1 MLVLALAGT
10 TFQQL
15 LFFKQGGNPNAVY
28 FSLISIVFAL
38 FIAYGFSLFP
48 RWWAAALSIWLALR
62 GFAFALE
69 IHIRW
74 PFSSEGTMAGASQ
87 YWVWLTLAG
96 IITVCLGTFIA
107 IIASAKGRK
116 FSPLPLTAFGIA
128 TE

>member
-62 GFAFALE
+62 GFAFAL
-69 IHIRW
+69 RYT
-74 PFSSEGTMAGASQ
+74 FAGRSLLKALWQALRNIGYGSPLQASSQ
-87 YWVWLTLAG
+87 YV
-96 IITVCLGTFIA
+96 
-107 IIASAKGRK
+107 SAL
-116 FSPLPLTAFGIA
+116 S
-128 TE
+128 